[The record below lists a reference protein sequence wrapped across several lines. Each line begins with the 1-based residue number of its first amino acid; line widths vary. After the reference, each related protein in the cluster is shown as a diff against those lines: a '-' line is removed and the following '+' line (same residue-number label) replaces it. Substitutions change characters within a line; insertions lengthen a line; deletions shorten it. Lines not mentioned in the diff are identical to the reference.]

1 MIVFPNAAGYYE
13 LPITDD
19 QDFYFEADTSL
30 DESKIKIIEIGFKFF
45 KKNPKFGK
53 LAFVDE
59 SYLSKLKI
67 PEDINIAIMIN
78 GQDLVNL
85 GDQWKSILENSF
97 KNSLCLPSNVVEYL
111 LHTFI
116 FFVAFGLNDGI
127 FIILIL

>member
-1 MIVFPNAAGYYE
+1 MSINILDCTLRDGGYYNLWNFKLNDVQE
-13 LPITDD
+13 YINKI
-19 QDFYFEADTSL
+19 SK
-30 DESKIKIIEIGFKFF
+30 SKIKIIEIGFKFF

-97 KNSLCLPSNVVEYL
+97 KKNNNNNIE
-111 LHTFI
+111 
-116 FFVAFGLNDGI
+116 
-127 FIILIL
+127 IIIIAVH